1 MIIASKSIKKMA
13 KKLEAKA
20 KAKGSGGKCDIYI
33 ASRKSQHNTT
43 QHTTLEAMLEAR
55 AAAASKARAIVIVL
69 GYAEI
74 GLWDRSP
81 RIN

>member
-1 MIIASKSIKKMA
+1 
-13 KKLEAKA
+13 
-20 KAKGSGGKCDIYI
+20 
-33 ASRKSQHNTT
+33 
-43 QHTTLEAMLEAR
+43 MLEAR